1 MMRVFRIL
9 AVTVILLCLA
19 PLASMAAADL
29 IATIYGCTI
38 DLASKHPCVVGGTD
52 IGDTLMALGM
62 MGWFLMTTLPVLLAT
77 LVLWIIVEIA
87 RWAAMRRA

>member
-1 MMRVFRIL
+1 MMRVLRIL

-19 PLASMAAADL
+19 PLASLIAADL

-38 DLASKHPCVVGGTD
+38 DLASKQPCVVDGTD
-52 IGDTLMALGM
+52 IGGTLMALGM